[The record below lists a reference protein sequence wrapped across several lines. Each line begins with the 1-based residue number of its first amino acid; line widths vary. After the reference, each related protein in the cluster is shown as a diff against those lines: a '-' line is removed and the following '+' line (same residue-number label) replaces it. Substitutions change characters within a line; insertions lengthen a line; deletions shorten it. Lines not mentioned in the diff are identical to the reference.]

1 MKKPQCHRIIN
12 ATKKILIAAALLLM
26 TSCYSEYLHMN
37 YSQHHGATWNNDH
50 TSVAFIISST
60 AYRPAKGIAAF
71 PDGGIPEYLMEE
83 VGLYVY
89 KPDRQDLYKV
99 TDFNNLAGFI
109 GTHRSSWNTRL
120 AYTDSLVYVSAQP
133 ASDWSFYLESIAKT
147 EEDSTLIYDLKD
159 KYSDPF
165 VYNINTGQKRA
176 VESSVFTTL
185 YNKDRKADFMNVHD
199 MISGI
204 PLSELGL
211 HIKSIYPKSDR
222 EYIEETIYLKNTSP
236 VSRRAVIEQIISQLS
251 EKEIR
256 GLLDKMDKYKNKLE
270 GPEKQEYE
278 RISKAVYEEIMALLP
293 PAFD

>member
-1 MKKPQCHRIIN
+1 
-12 ATKKILIAAALLLM
+12 M

-37 YSQHHGATWNNDH
+37 YSLHHGATWNKDH
-50 TSVAFIISST
+50 TSVAFIIT
-60 AYRPAKGIAAF
+60 KLAYRPAKGMAAF

-83 VGLYVY
+83 LGLYVY
-89 KPDRQDLYKV
+89 NTDKQYLEQV
-99 TDFNNLAGFI
+99 ADFNDLATLI
-109 GTHRSSWNTRL
+109 GPHRSSWKTKI
-120 AYTDSLVYVSAQP
+120 AYTDSLIYVLVRP

-147 EEDSTLIYDLKD
+147 EEDSTLVYDLKD

-165 VYNINTGQKRA
+165 VYNINTGQKRP
-176 VESSVFTTL
+176 VESSVFTTV
-185 YNKDRKADFMNVHD
+185 YNKDREADFMELHNK
-199 MISGI
+199 ISVI

-278 RISKAVYEEIMALLP
+278 RNSKAVYEDIRALLP
-293 PAFD
+293 PAFGLLS